1 MNIQQNKLSS
11 GGFCFVLAISTSK
24 HIINEILKLLLEHK
38 RIRSAY
44 IIYMW
49 GEVGDSYPVFFLKTL
64 SPQLLITAISVTTK
78 KETSIIEHLCVPML
92 STCISSLNVQDL
104 SLTYPVL
111 GRGEGEKN
119 GIPFWP

>member
-49 GEVGDSYPVFFLKTL
+49 GEVGDSSPVFFLKNL
-64 SPQLLITAISVTTK
+64 
-78 KETSIIEHLCVPML
+78 
-92 STCISSLNVQDL
+92 ISSTVNNCHFCH
-104 SLTYPVL
+104 YKE
-111 GRGEGEKN
+111 RN
-119 GIPFWP
+119 